1 MAFRGGVLRLDKGM
15 HRKVRAGFTLV
26 ELLVVIAIM
35 AVLISI
41 LVPAL
46 TQAKYQAMRTQCLAN
61 VKAQHLAQYL
71 YAQDNEGKFAPH
83 NGGPGSARAY
93 GEGKDDCI
101 YGLFKDSVYMENP
114 QILLCPILASRLS
127 FLVGTTD
134 VDRSP
139 LTCFRKLEMIN
150 EISDSYANWNYEEDP
165 EYLPSADYDYSTG
178 AGKYGYVGIG
188 TGYLWFA
195 NCGGVD
201 PGWFKFEYN
210 GMPVNTTPWPRN
222 LREAREDAAM
232 ITHGIVESTP
242 FSTDYSHKGAGFSY
256 EIPSIEDFSETADN
270 PVGYGDGH
278 VDMVPRPDVQPRANL
293 GGIYFY

>member
-61 VKAQHLAQYL
+61 AKAQHLAQHL
-71 YAQDNEGKFAPH
+71 YATDNEGKFAPH
-83 NGGPGSARAY
+83 PGPGPGNVRAP
-93 GEGKDDCI
+93 GQGKDDCI

-114 QILLCPILASRLS
+114 QILLCPILSSRLS
-127 FLVGTTD
+127 FFVGTGWD
-134 VDRSP
+134 DSP
-139 LTCFRKLEMIN
+139 LTSFRKLEMIN
-150 EISDSYANWNYEEDP
+150 EISNDYANWNYEQDP
-165 EYLPSADYDYSTG
+165 DYDPSIDYNYNTG
-178 AGKYGYVGIG
+178 SGKYSYVGIM
-188 TGYLWFA
+188 YMWFA
-195 NCGGVD
+195 NNGGVNPD
-201 PGWFKFEYN
+201 WFKFEYN

-232 ITHGIVESTP
+232 ITHGIVEGSP

-256 EIPSIEDFSETADN
+256 DILNIEDLSETADN

-278 VDMVPRPDVQPRANL
+278 VDMVPRGDVQPRANL